1 MSHECNK
8 KEQIDMMLELQKETR
23 DDVKLLLKDKWTRDG
38 KTIGISLVVSSII
51 GLVAMVLK

>member
-1 MSHECNK
+1 MIHECNK

-38 KTIGISLVVSSII
+38 KTLGISLVVSSII